1 LPKTTIVGLSDDGL
15 AGLSNQARAAIE
27 TASVVIG
34 SQQLLDLI
42 DDSSSKGVA
51 IGGDLTELTATLE
64 QHQGKEI
71 VLLSSGDPLFYGTA
85 RFLCDTFG
93 KESFDVVPHVS
104 SMQLAFARIKE
115 SWDEAYLTNLAT
127 QTIDKAAEKIRS
139 AEKVGI
145 FTSEAISPTELARY
159 LLNRGLHYFTVYV
172 CENLGSPDERVTK
185 GSLQDIADQTFSNLN
200 VVILI
205 RKTGVPDQASD
216 MTTCRMFGNPDEFFL
231 QSQPKRGLL
240 TPSEVRAIAISEM
253 ELRSDSIIWD
263 VGAGSGSVTIE
274 SAQVAHRGMAYGIEM
289 DIDDYNLLVENAQ
302 RFGVGNVVPIHGEAP
317 DAWRGLPDPDAIF
330 VGGTG
335 RAIGQIVELAFKR
348 LRTGG
353 CLVASVADL
362 ENFGELKRIAE
373 ESLLLEPQIWLLQ
386 ISRTNDQLGRSRLA
400 ALNPSFLVKIT
411 KPAKDG
417 D

>member
-1 LPKTTIVGLSDDGL
+1 
-15 AGLSNQARAAIE
+15 
-27 TASVVIG
+27 
-34 SQQLLDLI
+34 
-42 DDSSSKGVA
+42 
-51 IGGDLTELTATLE
+51 
-64 QHQGKEI
+64 
-71 VLLSSGDPLFYGTA
+71 
-85 RFLCDTFG
+85 
-93 KESFDVVPHVS
+93 
-104 SMQLAFARIKE
+104 MQLAFARIKE